1 MKKIKVLHY
10 IPGFN
15 EGGIE
20 ARLLDWYRNMDR
32 SKIQF
37 YIIKLNNKKSNKV
50 LEIEK
55 LGGKFYDVTPF
66 APHTFFKYI
75 KQVSRIIK
83 EINPDIIHVHSFST
97 GIFPLAIA
105 KREGINTR
113 IIHSRTTDYLP
124 NEKSK
129 LIKKLLKRYTPK
141 FATDY
146 FACSKNAGKWGF
158 GEKHNI
164 KIINN
169 GITLS
174 LFEFD
179 ATVRN
184 EYRKKLGIKK
194 DEIVIGS
201 IGRLSP
207 QKNLPF
213 LIDVFYEMTKK
224 NLHYKLVLVGDGS
237 MKEEL
242 EAKIEALNLTNQV
255 IFTGTQHNVWNYYM
269 AFDIFLCTSF
279 YEGFGTTAIEAQAT
293 GVNTFVSTNFPE
305 EVVLTDFIQR
315 LPLNYGAKKW
325 AKIIAKT
332 SLRKRSTK
340 DIEYIKKAGF
350 DAKDVAQNLEK
361 FYLEKG
367 AKL

>member
-37 YIIKLNNKKSNKV
+37 YIIKLNNVTSDKM

-55 LGGKFYDVTPF
+55 LGGKFYNVTPF
-66 APHTFFKYI
+66 TPHTFIKYI
-75 KQVSRIIK
+75 KQISHIIK
-83 EINPDIIHVHSFST
+83 EINPDILHIHSFST
-97 GIFPLAIA
+97 GIFPLTIA
-105 KREGINTR
+105 KKEGIKAR

-124 NEKSK
+124 NEKNIT
-129 LIKKLLKRYTPK
+129 IKKFLKKYTPK

-146 FACSKNAGKWGF
+146 FACSKNAGKWGI
-158 GEKHNI
+158 GEKYNV

-169 GITLS
+169 GITLE
-174 LFEFD
+174 LFEFNK
-179 ATVRN
+179 TTRN

-194 DEIVIGS
+194 DEILVGT

-213 LIDVFYEMTKK
+213 LLDVFYEMVKI
-224 NLHYKLVLVGDGS
+224 NPQYKLVLVGAGS

-242 EAKIEALNLTNQV
+242 EEKIQALKLTNQV
-255 IFTGTQHNVWNYYM
+255 IFTGTQHNVWEYYM

-293 GVNTFVSTNFPE
+293 GVNTFVSNNFPE
-305 EVVLTDFIQR
+305 EVELTDYIQR
-315 LPLNYGAKKW
+315 LPLDYGAKKW
-325 AKIIAKT
+325 AEIITETK
-332 SLRKRSTK
+332 LRKRTSQK
-340 DIEYIKKAGF
+340 QF
-350 DAKDVAQNLEK
+350 SSFLL
-361 FYLEKG
+361 FL
-367 AKL
+367 KLLDLRANFLINK